1 MSACGFSVIT
11 CRRISCVQSED
22 SIGSW
27 KTSKPAVSIAAT
39 FWTSGRATGAGVE
52 GFCTSIRAASGLIVE
67 PRPACVP
74 ALEQF
79 CLEHPNW
86 SFVTAG
92 VGASEGE
99 LPLALRDTSST
110 LLKDS
115 VALAKE
121 TVSVPVVRCDSLFG
135 ANAIY
140 PNLVKL
146 DVEGFEMEVL
156 SGAALL
162 FGRVD
167 LFVIEVATF
176 PFGTTRPLAHEVIA
190 FLEGMGYL
198 LYDVGGF
205 IRRPYDGAVGL
216 LDLVFARQGCSLTD
230 HPNEWFAKKK

>member
-1 MSACGFSVIT
+1 MRPIGRLDWFLEDIKARGFD
-11 CRRISCVQSED
+11 CRHVLDLGASD
-22 SIGSW
+22 GSW
-27 KTSKPAVSIAAT
+27 SRKLLHIYP
-39 FWTSGRATGAGVE
+39 E
-52 GFCTSIRAASGLIVE
+52 ASGLMVE

-79 CLEHPNW
+79 CVEHPNW

-92 VGASEGE
+92 VGACEGE
-99 LPLALRDTSST
+99 LPLALWDTSST
-110 LLKDS
+110 LLTDS
-115 VALAKE
+115 VVLAKE
-121 TVSVPVVRCDSLFG
+121 TVKVPVVRCDSLFG

-156 SGAALL
+156 SGAELL

-176 PFGTTRPLAHEVIA
+176 PFGTTRPLAHDVIA

-230 HPNEWFAKKK
+230 HPNEWFAKQK